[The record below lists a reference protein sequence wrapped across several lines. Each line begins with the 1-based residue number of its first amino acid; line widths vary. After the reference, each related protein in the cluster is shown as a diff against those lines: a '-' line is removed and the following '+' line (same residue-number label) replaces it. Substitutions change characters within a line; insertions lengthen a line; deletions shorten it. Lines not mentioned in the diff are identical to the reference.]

1 MLGGTSPFFTVPDL
15 SKDIRFNHLFY
26 VTQSPSWRFYAG
38 CPIRTARG
46 VNIGALCILDDKP
59 RSGLTDEQE
68 MFCDSIAQ
76 TVMRQLEMKREGE
89 EKRKA
94 TRMSRGLNAFVE
106 GKSSLHEES
115 DGGKLSPDPK
125 TSKATSPGRRALQG
139 TSSEDTNAIAP
150 AVVTSVEREWPKK
163 VTQANDTP
171 QNDDEPEPSSRDA
184 EAGKRRTL
192 VRAANLLRD
201 SLDIEYHGGVAFLDT
216 SVGFSGPD
224 DYSNSSSG
232 DEENTS
238 SKPRSGSYHSNVGSA
253 FRNGSDLGHKK
264 TEVLAQAIH
273 DNGPRDPPVFHPLE
287 EHFLQQI
294 LKRYPRGKLWSFDEE
309 GGLSSSEDER
319 RLSRGRR
326 SSREHSQSKVH
337 RRKAEAKALQKSF
350 PGVRQMLF
358 VPLWDASSSRVFS
371 GCFAWTNSS
380 HQVFSRETELS
391 FLTAF
396 GNSICAEISRLEMI
410 AADQQKG
417 DFIGSISHEL
427 RSPLHGVLA
436 SAEFLA
442 ETDCDSFQTGLV
454 DTIESCGR
462 TLLDTINH
470 VLDFSKINSFE
481 RNFLK
486 TKKNKIGGQS
496 NSTEPSPRKA
506 NVQSLLNIYAT
517 TDVAAVCEEVVE
529 GVYMGQVYQDISSLD
544 ISDITAGNRGRT
556 SEKGLAGPNRALLG
570 GSSRQTGGKAINII
584 LDVTEGDYIFTTQ
597 PGALRRVIMN
607 LFSNSLKY
615 TEKGSIVVKLELRDI
630 SGNHFVDDK
639 PIGKL
644 LYLTV
649 TDTGRGIGS
658 HYLKTRLYTRKS
670 HTFSFSNS
678 LLIQTSFC
686 AGEQF
691 GTRNWVINV
700 GDLLCRE
707 YADHLSLVW
716 DFP

>member
-15 SKDIRFNHLFY
+15 SKDLRFNHLIY

-59 RSGLTDEQE
+59 RSGLPDEQQ

-76 TVMRQLEMKREGE
+76 MVMRQLEMKREGE

-106 GKSSLHEES
+106 GKSNFLEES
-115 DGGKLSPDPK
+115 DGRTLSPDPK
-125 TSKATSPGRRALQG
+125 TTKAASPGRRTLQG
-139 TSSEDTNAIAP
+139 SSSEDTNGIIP
-150 AVVTSVEREWPKK
+150 AVLTSNERYWPKK
-163 VTQANDTP
+163 VAQANDTP

-201 SLDIEYHGGVAFLDT
+201 SLDVESHGGVVFLDT
-216 SVGFSGPD
+216 SVGFSSPD
-224 DYSNSSSG
+224 DDPNSSSG
-232 DEENTS
+232 DEDNNS
-238 SKPRSGSYHSNVGSA
+238 SRPLSGSYNSNVGGT
-253 FRNGSDLGHKK
+253 FRSGSDLGHKK

-273 DNGPRDPPVFHPLE
+273 DNGPGELSVFHPLK

-294 LKRYPRGKLWSFDEE
+294 LKRHPRGKMWSFDEE
-309 GGLSSSEDER
+309 GGISSSEDER
-319 RLSRGRR
+319 RPSRGRR
-326 SSREHSQSKVH
+326 SAEEHSQSKIY

-380 HQVFSRETELS
+380 HQVFSCETELS
-391 FLTAF
+391 FLIAF

-442 ETDCDSFQTGLV
+442 ETECDSFQTSLV

-481 RNFLK
+481 RNFRK
-486 TKKNKIGGQS
+486 TEKNKISGQG
-496 NSTEPSPRKA
+496 NSTEPSSRNA
-506 NVQSLLNIYAT
+506 NVQGLLNIYAT
-517 TDVAAVCEEVVE
+517 TDVAAVCEEVIE

-570 GSSRQTGGKAINII
+570 GSSRQIGGKAIDIV
-584 LDVTEGDYIFTTQ
+584 LDITEGDYTFTTQ

-615 TEKGSIVVKLELRDI
+615 TEKGTIVVKLELRDI
-630 SGNHFVDDK
+630 SGNHSVDDK
-639 PIGKL
+639 PSGKL

-658 HYLKTRLYTRKS
+658 RYLKTQLYTRKY
-670 HTFSFSNS
+670 HTFPFSNRQ
-678 LLIQTSFC
+678 LTQISFC

-691 GTRNWVINV
+691 GTRNWVIE
-700 GDLLCRE
+700 CRGS
-707 YADHLSLVW
+707 AM
-716 DFP
+716 

>member
-15 SKDIRFNHLFY
+15 SKDTRFNHLIY
-26 VTQSPSWRFYAG
+26 VKQSPSWRFYAG

-59 RSGLTDEQE
+59 RFGLTNEQQ
-68 MFCDSIAQ
+68 MFCSSITQ

-89 EKRKA
+89 ERRKA

-106 GKSSLHEES
+106 GKTSLLEES
-115 DGGKLSPDPK
+115 DGRTLSSDPK
-125 TSKATSPGRRALQG
+125 TTKAASPSGWGLQG
-139 TSSEDTNAIAP
+139 SSSEDMNGIIP
-150 AVVTSVEREWPKK
+150 AVLTTVERNWPNK
-163 VTQANDTP
+163 VAGATNMP
-171 QNDDEPEPSSRDA
+171 QNDDEPELSSRDA
-184 EAGKRRTL
+184 EAAKRRTL
-192 VRAANLLRD
+192 LRAANLLRD
-201 SLDIEYHGGVAFLDT
+201 SLDVESHGGVVFLDT
-216 SVGFSGPD
+216 SVGFSRPD
-224 DYSNSSSG
+224 DYPNSSSG
-232 DEENTS
+232 DEENNS
-238 SKPRSGSYHSNVGSA
+238 SKHILGLYHSNVGSTL
-253 FRNGSDLGHKK
+253 RNGSDIGQKK
-264 TEVLAQAIH
+264 TEVLAQAIA
-273 DNGPRDPPVFHPLE
+273 DNGPGEPSVFHPLE
-287 EHFLQQI
+287 ERFLQQI
-294 LKRYPRGKLWSFDEE
+294 LKSHPRGKLWSFDED
-309 GGLSSSEDER
+309 GSLSSSEDER
-319 RLSRGRR
+319 RPPRGRR
-326 SSREHSQSKVH
+326 SAEEHSQSKIY

-380 HQVFSRETELS
+380 HQVFSCESELS
-391 FLTAF
+391 FLIAF
-396 GNSICAEISRLEMI
+396 GNSICAEITRLETI

-442 ETDCDSFQTGLV
+442 ETECDSFQTGLV

-481 RNFLK
+481 RNFRK
-486 TKKNKIGGQS
+486 TKKNKIDGQRNS
-496 NSTEPSPRKA
+496 NEPSSRNA
-506 NVQSLLNIYAT
+506 NVQGLLNIYAT
-517 TDVAAVCEEVVE
+517 TDIAAVCEEVVE

-570 GSSRQTGGKAINII
+570 GSSRQRGGKPVNVV
-584 LDVTEGDYIFTTQ
+584 LDITEGDYTFITQ

-615 TEKGSIVVKLELRDI
+615 TEKGTIVVKLGLRDVPG
-630 SGNHFVDDK
+630 SYSVDDK
-639 PIGKL
+639 PSGKL

-658 HYLKTRLYTRKS
+658 NYLKTRLYTRKY
-670 HTFSFSNS
+670 HICPFSNS
-678 LLIQTSFC
+678 
-686 AGEQF
+686 G
-691 GTRNWVINV
+691 
-700 GDLLCRE
+700 
-707 YADHLSLVW
+707 
-716 DFP
+716 